1 MTEAVTQILFPKEA
15 IDRRVRELAGQISRD
30 YEGREPLI
38 VGILNGAF
46 IFMADLIRALNV
58 PCRVD
63 FVRLA
68 SYGAGS
74 VSSGEILIGKDLE
87 TPIMGRDVL
96 IVEDIV
102 DSGLTLSRLVEILQ
116 KRQPASLKVCVF
128 LDKRE
133 RRRVPFTAD
142 YVGFS
147 IPDRFVVGYGL
158 DYNEK
163 FRFLPDVCVLGTSS
177 EREGI

>member
-1 MTEAVTQILFPKEA
+1 MTEAKPEVLYSEA
-15 IDRRVRELAGQISRD
+15 CLDRRVRDLADAISLD
-30 YEGREPLI
+30 FEGKDLLV

-46 IFMADLIRALNV
+46 VFMADLIRRLRI

-68 SYGAGS
+68 SYGGCE
-74 VSSGEILIGKDLE
+74 SSGKIRITKDLE
-87 TPIMGRDVL
+87 EPVAGRHLL

-102 DSGLTLSRLVEILQ
+102 DTGLTLTRLVASLRR
-116 KRQPASLKVCVF
+116 RQPASLKVCVL
-128 LDKRE
+128 LDKPE
-133 RRRVPFTAD
+133 RRRVPFAAD

-158 DYNEK
+158 DYNE
-163 FRFLPDVCVLGTSS
+163 RYRNIPDVCVL
-177 EREGI
+177 RELP